1 MTGMKAISDE
11 VRFADEM
18 GLLFDG
24 QGFPR
29 IAGRVLG
36 WLLVCD
42 PPEQSLT
49 DLTAALDISKASAST
64 AARLLLHLGV
74 VERAH
79 VTGARGDY
87 VRVIED
93 VGPRLFRTRA
103 EFAATLR
110 RTAERGLDSL
120 AGAPAARRARL
131 EQVRRL
137 FAFLERE
144 FARLLERFE
153 EEEKARRPR
162 G

>member
-1 MTGMKAISDE
+1 MMRMKATDDA

-18 GLLFDG
+18 GLLFEG

-29 IAGRVLG
+29 SAGRVLG

-49 DLTAALDISKASAST
+49 DLVEALDISKASAST
-64 AARLLLHLGV
+64 ASRLLLHLGV
-74 VERAH
+74 VERAF

-87 VRVIED
+87 VRVNED
-93 VGPRLFRTRA
+93 VGPRLFRTRS
-103 EFAATLR
+103 EFAGTLR
-110 RTAERGLDSL
+110 RTAERGLEFL
-120 AGAPAARRARL
+120 AGAPPARRARL

-144 FARLLERFE
+144 FGRLLERFE
-153 EEEKARRPR
+153 EEEKSRA
-162 G
+162 